1 MLQLSSF
8 RARSRSR
15 SIVACIVSI
24 ILAFASLPHD
34 NPLWLALRF
43 NIGRLRGYMHSFST
57 DGSQPDLSARF
68 AVNTT
73 EDVGI
78 IIKTGY
84 GTRHRLPG
92 SLEALESGFDSRD
105 ILVVADFS
113 SGNGS
118 QLYYHGDHVPVH
130 DTLAPFLEDHALKWM
145 LSTSRIKNYLRLRTA
160 ISRGDSAVAQEI
172 GKSVGWELDAM
183 KVSPLPWSSA

>member
-15 SIVACIVSI
+15 SIVACIVTI
-24 ILAFASLPHD
+24 ILAFVSLPHD
-34 NPLWLALRF
+34 NSLWLALRF
-43 NIGRLRGYMHSFST
+43 NFGRLRGYMHSFST

-68 AVNTT
+68 AANTT

-92 SLEALESGFDSRD
+92 ALEALESGLDSRD

-118 QLYYHGDHVPVH
+118 QLY
-130 DTLAPFLEDHALKWM
+130 
-145 LSTSRIKNYLRLRTA
+145 
-160 ISRGDSAVAQEI
+160 
-172 GKSVGWELDAM
+172 
-183 KVSPLPWSSA
+183 